1 MPKEIK
7 ILGIDPGYG
16 RVGVAVISGTAN
28 KPVLEFST
36 CLETESKTEFSKRLR
51 YAFEE
56 IEKIIQKYEPT
67 HMAIEDIYI
76 NTNQKTAIKV
86 AEARGVFLFL
96 AEIYDMKIGEYT
108 PLQVKNN
115 LTGYGRAEKSQVE
128 YLVKKIFKINTDKKI
143 DDEVDAIAIALTHLY
158 SYKILSK

>member
-1 MPKEIK
+1 MQKEIK

-16 RVGVAVISGTAN
+16 RVGVAVISGTAS

-36 CLETESKTEFSKRLR
+36 CIETESKMQFSKRLR
-51 YAFEE
+51 FAFEE
-56 IEKIIQKYEPT
+56 IEKIIQQYEPNYL
-67 HMAIEDIYI
+67 AIEDIYI

-96 AEIYDMKIGEYT
+96 AEIYDLKIAEYT

-115 LTGYGRAEKSQVE
+115 LTGYGRAEKSQVD
-128 YLVKKIFKINTDKKI
+128 YLVKKIFKLDTKEKI

-158 SYKILSK
+158 SHKYLK